1 MFLSMIRSVVWFFVL
16 CAVSTFYF
24 REPTP
29 FWPLILITDAI
40 LAFIMGFDFS
50 LITFD
55 RR

>member
-24 REPTP
+24 REPTA
-29 FWPLILITDAI
+29 FWPFILIAN
-40 LAFIMGFDFS
+40 AVFCVIMGFDFS
-50 LITFD
+50 LMTFD

>member
-1 MFLSMIRSVVWFFVL
+1 MFLSMIKCVIWFFVL

-24 REPTP
+24 REPTV
-29 FWPLILITDAI
+29 FWPLILIADAI